1 MGYHAPGAGPGRDA
15 APGEAAVSG
24 KARGGRG
31 GGYRWVVLALFMLVV
46 LVNQAGWIT
55 FASITAEAAAFYRVS
70 DLAIGLLSLS
80 FMALYILLFV
90 PAAWAIDS
98 RGFRAAVSLGALL
111 TALGALGRGLFAS
124 SFAAILAFQLL
135 IAVGQPFVLGA
146 VTSVA
151 ARWFPAEEQATASG
165 LGSLAMYLGIL
176 GGVALTPL
184 LLARLQMRGMLLA
197 WGMLAAA
204 ACVVFLLFAREGPP
218 GVASGVAAGTAAR
231 LPAGHGPRPALFPGM
246 RGMLGNR
253 TFVLLL
259 AVFFVGLGIFNG
271 ITTWIE
277 QLVRPRGFSAAQAG
291 LVGAAMIGG
300 GIVGAA
306 TVPLLSDAAR
316 RRKPFIIAA
325 LAALVPCLLAIAL
338 TRSWWLL
345 LASAAMFGF
354 FLLSAGPIGFQYGAE
369 ATRPAAEGT
378 SNTLLL
384 LAGQVSGILFI
395 FGMDG
400 LKAAD
405 GSMTVPVLVM
415 AGLLA
420 ACVVLSLFLEESPV
434 ADR

>member
-1 MGYHAPGAGPGRDA
+1 MPSGRA
-15 APGEAAVSG
+15 LAVMPPRGEAAVSG
-24 KARGGRG
+24 KVRGGRG

-46 LVNQAGWIT
+46 LANQAGWIT

-124 SFAAILAFQLL
+124 SFAAVLAFQLL

-204 ACVVFLLFAREGPP
+204 ACIAFLLFAREGP
-218 GVASGVAAGTAAR
+218 AGTATR
-231 LPAGHGPRPALFPGM
+231 LPAVRGPRPALFPGM

-277 QLVRPRGFSAAQAG
+277 QVVRPRGFSAAQAG

-306 TVPLLSDAAR
+306 TVPLASDAVR

-338 TRSWWLL
+338 ARSWWLL
-345 LASAAMFGF
+345 LASAALFGF

-405 GSMTVPVLVM
+405 GSMTVPVIAM

-434 ADR
+434 ANR